1 MISITI
7 DGKKCSIKEGV
18 SVIEA
23 ARANGIDIP
32 ILEYDPR
39 VIPPRDIETA
49 FVEIAEQGRTR
60 FAPAI
65 STPLRD
71 GMDIRTKSDDLD
83 HYRRIYLQS
92 QLGAHHGDCVA
103 PCALSCPAR
112 IDIQKYLYHAADGN
126 FSEALR
132 IIKESNPLPTVCGR
146 VCPHPCESEC
156 RRNALDG
163 AVNINEVKRFVA
175 SWDKAQVSPFTP
187 KCLPDTGFRIAV
199 IGAGPAGLTAAWFLR
214 RLGHRVSI
222 FEMQEAAGGMLRW
235 GIPCYRLPE
244 KELKT
249 DVQSILDLGVEI
261 HYNHKLGRDFTL
273 ESLKREGFD
282 AIFVGLGAQ
291 KSTPIGVKGE
301 ALPGVMSGLDLLAKL
316 ARMERPDLG
325 NRVLVIGGGNTAIDA
340 ARSAVR
346 LGVKDVTI
354 VYRRSRV
361 EMPAQDTEIE
371 EAIEEGIQIQF
382 LTAPSSIS
390 REGGVLHLNCTRMAL
405 GEPDKSGRRRP
416 VPVPGSEFT
425 LKADSIVSAV
435 GQGVDGGC
443 LGDDDR
449 LVEKRGNIK
458 ANPVTLQTDLPW
470 VFAGGDCVTG
480 PDIAVAA
487 IGAGQRAASMID
499 QYLEKGCIEAAAE
512 RYTCTKGSWRELPVD
527 AFTGVHP
534 AERREVAARPPEIRR
549 NDFAESTAL
558 WDAEAAM
565 EEAVRCLSCG
575 CYERY
580 ACDLR
585 PSNPECVRPMAT
597 GVQASSLTGSVGS
610 HDGITGG

>member
-7 DGKKCSIKEGV
+7 DGKKCNTKKGV

-32 ILEYDPR
+32 TLEYDPR
-39 VIPPRDIETA
+39 ITLPPNIEMA
-49 FVEIAEQGRTR
+49 FVEIAVRGRTR
-60 FAPAI
+60 FASAI
-65 STPLRD
+65 STLLRD
-71 GMDIRTKSDDLD
+71 GMEIRTESDSLN
-83 HYRRIYLQS
+83 HYRRIYLQA
-92 QLGAHHGDCVA
+92 QLGIHHGDCVA
-103 PCALSCPAR
+103 PCALRCPAQ

-126 FSEALR
+126 FSEALK

-156 RRNALDG
+156 RRNAFDG

-175 SWDKAQVSPFTP
+175 SWDKSQGSPYTP
-187 KCLPDTGFRIAV
+187 ECLPDTGFRIAV
-199 IGAGPAGLTAAWFLR
+199 VGAGPAGLTAAWFLR

-235 GIPCYRLPE
+235 GIPSYRLPE
-244 KELKT
+244 KELDT
-249 DVQSILDLGVEI
+249 EIQSILDLGVEI
-261 HYNHKLGRDFTL
+261 RYNSKLGRDFTL

-282 AIFVGLGAQ
+282 ACFVGLGAQ
-291 KSTPIGVKGE
+291 KATPIGVAGD
-301 ALPGVMSGLDLLAKL
+301 ALPGVMSGLDFLAKL

-325 NRVLVIGGGNTAIDA
+325 NRVLVIGGGNTAIDT

-346 LGVKDVTI
+346 LGAKDVTI
-354 VYRRSRV
+354 VYRRTRQ

-371 EAIEEGIQIQF
+371 EAIEEGVRIQF
-382 LTAPSSIS
+382 LTAPSSIT
-390 REGGVLHLNCTRMAL
+390 REGSVLHVNCTRMTL

-416 VPVPGSEFT
+416 VPVPGSEYT
-425 LKADSIVSAV
+425 LKADSIVSAI
-435 GQGVDGGC
+435 GQAVDGDC
-443 LGDDDR
+443 LGNES
-449 LVEKRGNIK
+449 LIEKQGNVK
-458 ANPVTLQTDLPW
+458 VDPATLQTDLPW

-487 IGAGQRAASMID
+487 IGSGRRAASMID
-499 QYLEKGCIEAAAE
+499 QYLKKGCIEAVAE
-512 RYTCTKGSWRELPVD
+512 RYTCTKGSWQELPAD
-527 AFTGVHP
+527 TFNGVP
-534 AERREVAARPPEIRR
+534 PVERHGVAARPPEIRR

-558 WDAEAAM
+558 WDADTAMDEAS
-565 EEAVRCLSCG
+565 RCLSCG

-585 PSNPECVRPMAT
+585 PSNPECVRPMA
-597 GVQASSLTGSVGS
+597 VG
-610 HDGITGG
+610 

>member
-7 DGKKCSIKEGV
+7 DGKKCSAREGV
-18 SVIEA
+18 SVNEA
-23 ARANGIDIP
+23 ARANGIGIP
-32 ILEYDPR
+32 VLEYDAR
-39 VIPPRDIETA
+39 IVPPRDIETA
-49 FVEIAEQGRTR
+49 FVEIAEQGRKR
-60 FAPAI
+60 FAPAT
-65 STPLRD
+65 STLLRE
-71 GMDIRTKSDDLD
+71 GMDIRTESDDLN

-92 QLGAHHGDCVA
+92 SLGAHHGDCVA

-112 IDIQKYLYHAADGN
+112 IDIQKYLYQAADGN

-132 IIKESNPLPTVCGR
+132 IIKESNPFPTVCGR

-163 AVNINEVKRFVA
+163 AVNINEVKRFVT
-175 SWDKAQVSPFTP
+175 SWDKAQVSPYTP
-187 KCLPDTGFRIAV
+187 ECLPDTGFRIAV

-214 RLGHRVSI
+214 RLGHRISV

-235 GIPCYRLPE
+235 GIPYYRQPE
-244 KELKT
+244 KEL
-249 DVQSILDLGVEI
+249 DAEIQSILDLGLEI
-261 HYNHKLGRDFTL
+261 HYNRKLGKDFTL

-291 KSTPIGVKGE
+291 KSPPIDVKGDS
-301 ALPGVMSGLDLLAKL
+301 LPGVMSGLDLLAKL

-354 VYRRSRV
+354 VYRRSRM

-371 EAIEEGIQIQF
+371 EAVEEGVQIQF

-390 REGGVLHLNCTRMAL
+390 RKGNVLDLNCTRMAL
-405 GEPDKSGRRRP
+405 GQPDKSGRRRP
-416 VPVPGSEFT
+416 VPVSGSEFT
-425 LKADSIVSAV
+425 LTADSIVSAI
-435 GQGVDGGC
+435 GQAVDGDC
-443 LGDDDR
+443 LGNDS
-449 LVEKRGNIK
+449 LIEKWGNVK
-458 ANPVTLQTDLPW
+458 VNPVTLQTDLPW

-480 PDIAVAA
+480 PDIAVTA

-499 QYLEKGCIEAAAE
+499 QYLRKGYIEAAVE
-512 RYTCTKGSWRELPVD
+512 RYTCTKGSWRELSVD
-527 AFTGVHP
+527 TFKVVP
-534 AERREVAARPPEIRR
+534 RVERHEVAARPPEVRR
-549 NDFAESTAL
+549 NDFVESTAI
-558 WDAEAAM
+558 WEAGTAMDEAA
-565 EEAVRCLSCG
+565 RCLSCG

-585 PSNPECVRPMAT
+585 PSNPECVCPMA
-597 GVQASSLTGSVGS
+597 VEIKPNS
-610 HDGITGG
+610 ITDRER